1 MWGPN
6 SIVLIPQFLLELGRK
21 SSEGVLVGWA
31 LVHQG
36 LSFTSQII
44 ESRYNFGTDVH

>member
-21 SSEGVLVGWA
+21 SPEGVLVGWA
-31 LVHQG
+31 LMHQG
-36 LSFTSQII
+36 LTFTSQEIVK
-44 ESRYNFGTDVH
+44 RRFDFGSF